1 MAGYSV
7 PQNSPYYYGEDSTY
21 KPAKR
26 KVKPV
31 RETVRP
37 EYNLDSSGLPVRVNP
52 VANSQNRGPNAGMR
66 LNENNDQVRA
76 GGSIYSKDGKTVTTN
91 GVTYDL
97 ATGQAINPATGKISP
112 GGYSIDPK
120 TKNRTDYKTGES
132 RIPVTTTTSPISRDV
147 DRGGAKGT
155 QTSPAPAKPGDL
167 NAFADLLG
175 SKYGIQFRNGFESN
189 KLPGTGIG
197 PVADGDEYGKHLD
210 ATKGTTGIGPFA
222 DGDTYARA
230 INGNKGE
237 IAEGAQKGTSA
248 VPDVGDQKRA
258 VRVGRF
264 DPRQR
269 DGGSSSFMAEDSG
282 PIVEQGP
289 KKGGISARSRAF
301 LDYDGPGG
309 SIMALRAAEAE
320 SGYIR
325 QYGKNYAIS
334 GMKDGKREFTEF
346 NDEGRRALVKDGN
359 ARVSQQ
365 FLKDYMVGQTDAK
378 AAENP
383 AVEAPV
389 EVKPRLEPNANM
401 GPLADTEQ
409 YGKMLDATKGM
420 TGMGP
425 LANGEVYGAYLDGR
439 EPMMRDPRKK

>member
-1 MAGYSV
+1 MGRWEAKNKPRPQVPKAPKAPQPQMSAWQKRRAARGSGYGYKSSPIGEGMYGALPRSVNTNLAAYDEGVTLPTVSSAG
-7 PQNSPYYYGEDSTY
+7 NAG
-21 KPAKR
+21 
-26 KVKPV
+26 
-31 RETVRP
+31 
-37 EYNLDSSGLPVRVNP
+37 SGG
-52 VANSQNRGPNAGMR
+52 QGIDPNA
-66 LNENNDQVRA
+66 DA
-76 GGSIYSKDGKTVTTN
+76 YI
-91 GVTYDL
+91 
-97 ATGQAINPATGKISP
+97 A
-112 GGYSIDPK
+112 PK
-120 TKNRTDYKTGES
+120 K
-132 RIPVTTTTSPISRDV
+132 SPISRDV
-147 DRGGAKGT
+147 ERDGAKGT
-155 QTSPAPAKPGDL
+155 QTSPSPAKPGDL

-175 SKYGIQFRNGFESN
+175 SKYGIQFRGGFESN
-189 KLPGTGIG
+189 HLPNKSNYSVDDAMTMGGNLKEEQAKAGGGFVETVI
-197 PVADGDEYGKHLD
+197 DGSDMK
-210 ATKGTTGIGPFA
+210 TTVV
-222 DGDTYARA
+222 
-230 INGNKGE
+230 NKGE

-269 DGGSSSFMAEDSG
+269 DGGSSSFMAADSG
-282 PIVEQGP
+282 PIVEQGEP
-289 KKGGISARSRAF
+289 KGGISARSRSF

-309 SIMALRAAEAE
+309 SMMALRAAEAE

-325 QYGKNYAIS
+325 QGGKNYAIS
-334 GMKDGKREFTEF
+334 GTKDGKREFTEF

-383 AVEAPV
+383 AVENPV
-389 EVKPRLEPNANM
+389 DVQPRLEPNSNM
-401 GPLADTEQ
+401 GPLADSEK
-409 YGKMLDATKGM
+409 YGQLIDATRGM